1 MSKKEKKDKKLEKER
16 KDQEKREKKLQKKNK
31 KSKNDDF
38 EISEPSNFEQKIHV
52 SMGDKGLEGF
62 PEEWRESLIKNGLTN
77 ADIKNNPKECATIA
91 QTGIPEDL
99 EKRETFMQQIEE
111 EEDITQYTTNND
123 PDENYEN
130 LSRNVYG
137 DEDEYMANR
146 RSDGMEV
153 SLKRI
158 RITKQTKR
166 AIMRE
171 VIVLSKCEDK
181 HILKYVECYLIND
194 TLWLV
199 TELMD
204 FGQLTNIVDFKD
216 CLPMQETHIAYVC
229 RRVLKGLIYLHD
241 KGIVHRDIK
250 SDNILVNQNG
260 SIKISNFGF
269 AAVLTPTHPTR
280 NSVVGTPFWMA
291 PELIRTEQYDYKID
305 IWSLGIT
312 CREMTDGVPPYMDL
326 PPMKALFQ
334 ITTQGVPPLEGEWSN
349 EFRAF
354 LGECLESDVSKR
366 GTAKKMLDHP
376 FLKKECT
383 KSDFVKFV
391 EEIKRIGDEQM
402 AMEDEGVSEE

>member
-1 MSKKEKKDKKLEKER
+1 MSKKDKKEKKELKE
-16 KDQEKREKKLQKKNK
+16 QQKREKKAQKERK
-31 KSKNDDF
+31 KHKKDDF
-38 EISEPSNFEQKIHV
+38 EISEPSNFEQITHV
-52 SMGDKGLEGF
+52 VLGEKGLEGF
-62 PEEWRESLIKNGLTN
+62 PEEWRETLIQKGLTN
-77 ADIKNNPKECATIA
+77 ADIDNNPNECKHLA
-91 QTGIPEDL
+91 QNGIPEDI
-99 EKRETFMQQIEE
+99 EKRETFMQEIEE

-130 LSRNVYG
+130 LARNIYG

-204 FGQLTNIVDFKD
+204 FGQLTNIVDFRD
-216 CLPMQETHIAYVC
+216 VFPMEEKHIAYVC
-229 RRVLKGLIYLHD
+229 RRVLKGLCYLHE

-269 AAVLTPTHPTR
+269 AAVLTATHPTR

-291 PELIRTEQYDYKID
+291 PELIRTDQYDYKID

-326 PPMKALFQ
+326 PPMKALLQ
-334 ITTQGVPPLEGEWSN
+334 ITTQGIPPLEGNWSN
-349 EFRAF
+349 EFRSF
-354 LGECLESDVSKR
+354 LGECIESDVSKR
-366 GTAKKMLDHP
+366 SSANKLVNHS
-376 FLKKECT
+376 FLKSECT
-383 KSDFVKFV
+383 KEEFVKFI

-402 AMEDEGVSEE
+402 EGEESE